1 MRPTPYVA
9 SLRVYEPLSS
19 FSPADQLR
27 WSTIPIESYTG
38 RDEQLRALQ
47 RTILSEPP
55 TLKADGAHIID
66 YDGKRFVSPW
76 STARRCWAAIE
87 DFKSSLPTSVI
98 PFFMPEGLAEA
109 LSDNSDGLDNRIP
122 HIISETWIIPPRWFS
137 LFTPEERLRG
147 NNSDGPFTIMRTDMS
162 QAKKRCISTHQ
173 IVRQAFGPGPVEE
186 EIVQSLNWLNVFH
199 PESIVE
205 CDYGGLALYL
215 EKSLIDAGEP
225 GLESD
230 RSIEDVTLS
239 LQGLSHGD
247 GALAG
252 QGYEALVTR
261 WRKVAALEQAM

>member
-9 SLRVYEPLSS
+9 SLRIYEPLTS

-27 WSTIPIESYTG
+27 WSTIPFESYTG
-38 RDEQLRALQ
+38 REEELRALQ

-66 YDGKRFVSPW
+66 HDGVRYVSPW
-76 STARRCWAAIE
+76 STARRCWAAVE
-87 DFKSSLPTSVI
+87 DFKNSLPSSVI
-98 PFFMPEGLAEA
+98 PLFMPESLSDA
-109 LSDNSDGLDNRIP
+109 LSEETVGLENRVP

-147 NNSDGPFTIMRTDMS
+147 NNADGPFTIMRTDIAN
-162 QAKKRCISTHQ
+162 AKKRCISTHQ

-186 EIVQSLNWLNVFH
+186 EIVQLLNWLNVFH

-215 EKSLIDAGEP
+215 EKALTDVGEL
-225 GLESD
+225 GLEAD
-230 RSIEDVTLS
+230 RSIEDVTIS
-239 LQGLSHGD
+239 LQGLSNGD
-247 GALAG
+247 GALAE
-252 QGYEALVTR
+252 QGYEALVNR
-261 WRKVAALEQAM
+261 WRLVAALEQAM

>member
-9 SLRVYEPLSS
+9 SLRVYEPIDA

-27 WSTIPIESYTG
+27 WNSISLDSHTG
-38 RDEQLRALQ
+38 REEELSALH

-55 TLKADGAHIID
+55 TLRADGAHIID
-66 YDGKRFVSPW
+66 HKGKRFVSPW
-76 STARRCWAAIE
+76 STARRCWAAVE
-87 DFKSSLPTSVI
+87 DFKNSLPSSVI
-98 PFFMPEGLAEA
+98 PFFIPDSLSDA
-109 LSDNSDGLDNRIP
+109 LSESIEEFENRVP

-147 NNSDGPFTIMRTDMS
+147 SNADGPFTVLRTEIA

-173 IVRQAFGPGPVEE
+173 IVRKAFGPGLVEE
-186 EIVQSLNWLNVFH
+186 EIVQLLNWLNVFH

-205 CDYGGLALYL
+205 CDYGGLAQYL
-215 EKSLIDAGEP
+215 EKALTDDGEP
-225 GLESD
+225 GLHAD
-230 RSIEDVTLS
+230 RSIEDVTIS
-239 LQGLSHGD
+239 LQGLSIGD

>member
-27 WSTIPIESYTG
+27 WSTIPIETYTG

-66 YDGKRFVSPW
+66 HDGKRFVSPW

-109 LSDNSDGLDNRIP
+109 LSDDSDGLDNRIP

-186 EIVQSLNWLNVFH
+186 EIVQLLNWLNVFH

-215 EKSLIDAGEP
+215 EKSLIDDGEP

-230 RSIEDVTLS
+230 HSIEDVTLS
-239 LQGLSHGD
+239 LQGLSNGD

>member
-19 FSPADQLR
+19 FSLADQLR

-55 TLKADGAHIID
+55 TLKADSAHIID
-66 YDGKRFVSPW
+66 HDGKRFVSPW

-109 LSDNSDGLDNRIP
+109 FSENSDGLDNRIP

-147 NNSDGPFTIMRTDMS
+147 NNTDGPFTIMRTDMS

-186 EIVQSLNWLNVFH
+186 EIVQLLNWLNVFH

-215 EKSLIDAGEP
+215 EKSLIDDGEP

-239 LQGLSHGD
+239 LQGLSNGD
-247 GALAG
+247 GALAS

>member
-66 YDGKRFVSPW
+66 HDGKRFVSPW

-98 PFFMPEGLAEA
+98 PFFMPVGLAEA
-109 LSDNSDGLDNRIP
+109 LSDNGDGLDNRIP

-186 EIVQSLNWLNVFH
+186 EIVQLLNWLNVFH

-215 EKSLIDAGEP
+215 EKSLIDDGEP

-239 LQGLSHGD
+239 LQGLSNGD
-247 GALAG
+247 GALAS

>member
-9 SLRVYEPLSS
+9 SLRVYEPISS

-27 WSTIPIESYTG
+27 WASIPIESYTG

-66 YDGKRFVSPW
+66 HDGKRFVSPW
-76 STARRCWAAIE
+76 STARRCWAAVE
-87 DFKSSLPTSVI
+87 DFKNSLPTSVI
-98 PFFMPEGLAEA
+98 PFFMPESLSEA
-109 LSDNSDGLDNRIP
+109 LSEDSADLENRVP
-122 HIISETWIIPPRWFS
+122 HIISETWIIPPRWFA

-147 NNSDGPFTIMRTDMS
+147 NNTDGPFTIMRTEMS
-162 QAKKRCISTHQ
+162 QAKKRCNSTHQ
-173 IVRQAFGPGPVEE
+173 IVRKAFGPGPVEE
-186 EIVQSLNWLNVFH
+186 EIVQLLNWLNVFH

-205 CDYGGLALYL
+205 CDYGGLAQYL
-215 EKSLIDAGEP
+215 EKALTDDGEP
-225 GLESD
+225 GLDAD

-239 LQGLSHGD
+239 LQGLSNGD

>member
-9 SLRVYEPLSS
+9 SLRIYEPLSS

-27 WSTIPIESYTG
+27 WSSIPIETYTG

-47 RTILSEPP
+47 RAILSEPL

-66 YDGKRFVSPW
+66 HDGKRYVSPW
-76 STARRCWAAIE
+76 STARRCWAAVE
-87 DFKSSLPTSVI
+87 DFKNSLPTSVL
-98 PFFMPEGLAEA
+98 PFFMPESFTEVITE
-109 LSDNSDGLDNRIP
+109 NTDGLENRVP

-147 NNSDGPFTIMRTDMS
+147 NNADGPFTIMRTEIS
-162 QAKKRCISTHQ
+162 QAKTRCMTTHK
-173 IVRQAFGPGPVEE
+173 IVQQAFGPGPVED
-186 EIVQSLNWLNVFH
+186 EIAQLLNWLNVFH
-199 PESIVE
+199 PESILE

-215 EKSLIDAGEP
+215 EKALTDDGEP
-225 GLESD
+225 GLDAD

-239 LQGLSHGD
+239 LQGLSNGD
-247 GALAG
+247 GAMAG